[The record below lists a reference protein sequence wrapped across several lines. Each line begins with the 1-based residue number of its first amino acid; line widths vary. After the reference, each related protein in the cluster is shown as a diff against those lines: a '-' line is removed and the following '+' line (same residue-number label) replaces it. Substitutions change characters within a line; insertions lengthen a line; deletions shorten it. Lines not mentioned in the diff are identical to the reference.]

1 MAYPQPP
8 TDDELDAWIRARLRF
23 VGVDLD
29 QLPET
34 EDPVT
39 GAPSRTQALE
49 SIRDFLRESVLPVT
63 GWQPEPDP
71 ALQQQTVPPVI
82 YPAPYTAWTRSGS
95 REP

>member
-8 TDDELDAWIRARLRF
+8 TDDELDAWIRA
-23 VGVDLD
+23 
-29 QLPET
+29 
-34 EDPVT
+34 PVT
-39 GAPSRTQALE
+39 GAPSRSQALE

-71 ALQQQTVPPVI
+71 ALQQQTMPPVI